1 MPLCLGS
8 RHLDERAQPA
18 GPPTRER
25 SGRLVERSGR
35 WRGGRLD
42 RGVEAGGRLVG
53 EVQALRGRAWNLPPG
68 VAQLGVAVF
77 DPADRGKGIGSAAV
91 ALLTGWLLEHA
102 GAVRVQAGTAVG
114 NAAMRGVFERLGFTC
129 EGVMRAFIAVVDA
142 GAEFEVVDH
151 LLGAGGPLPPD
162 DLGRSVDLDRGHL
175 LAELRVWN

>member
-1 MPLCLGS
+1 M
-8 RHLDERAQPA
+8 
-18 GPPTRER
+18 
-25 SGRLVERSGR
+25 
-35 WRGGRLD
+35 
-42 RGVEAGGRLVG
+42 
-53 EVQALRGRAWNLPPG
+53 
-68 VAQLGVAVF
+68 AQLGVAVF

-102 GAVRVQAGTAVG
+102 GSVRVQGGTAVG
-114 NAAMRGVFERLGFTC
+114 NTAMRGVFERLGFTC

-151 LLGAGGPLPPD
+151 LLGAGGRLPPD